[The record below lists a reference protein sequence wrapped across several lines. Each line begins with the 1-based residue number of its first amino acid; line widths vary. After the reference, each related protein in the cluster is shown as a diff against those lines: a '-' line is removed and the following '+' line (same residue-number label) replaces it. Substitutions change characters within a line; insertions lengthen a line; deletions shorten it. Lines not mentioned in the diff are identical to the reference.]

1 MDGDAKISFAEF
13 ELGMKSSLNAFAS
26 GKAKRPKSTTGMKLK
41 KRNLSRE
48 MATVTPRKN
57 GSVSLHRSA
66 SSDIKLSSK
75 SQSRQPRPI
84 ESASTNKRKAL

>member
-13 ELGMKSSLNAFAS
+13 ELGMKSSLNAFAF
-26 GKAKRPKSTTGMKLK
+26 GKTKRPKSTTGIKTK
-41 KRNLSRE
+41 KRNISRE

-66 SSDIKLSSK
+66 SSDFKLSSK
-75 SQSRQPRPI
+75 SQNRQTRPV
-84 ESASTNKRKAL
+84 ESINTNKRKTL

>member
-13 ELGMKSSLNAFAS
+13 ELGMKSSLNSFTS
-26 GKAKRPKSTTGMKLK
+26 GKAKRPKSTTGMKMK

-66 SSDIKLSSK
+66 SSDFKLSSK
-75 SQSRQPRPI
+75 S
-84 ESASTNKRKAL
+84 

>member
-13 ELGMKSSLNAFAS
+13 ELGMKSSLTTFAS
-26 GKAKRPKSTTGMKLK
+26 GKAKRPRSTTGVKTK

-66 SSDIKLSSK
+66 SSDIKLSSA
-75 SQSRQPRPI
+75 SQRR
-84 ESASTNKRKAL
+84 